1 MGLDRMATPS
11 IGSELRD
18 LHSSTL
24 AAIARDFSE
33 HIDGR
38 RAVEQRTRLVD
49 SIALRLWREFISED
63 LEDPRGFALVA
74 IGGYGRNML
83 FPHSDVDL
91 LFLHENGS
99 AEKQRKEKIR
109 CFSQEMWDLRLRLSP
124 QTRTLS
130 ECERLSPDNLEFT
143 IALLDC
149 RYLAGDREL
158 FTRLRE
164 SVVPRLVMR
173 ESHSMVQGLA
183 EVTEARH
190 AKFAKTIFH
199 LEPNIKEGP
208 GGLRDY
214 NLVHWLSLVSAIE
227 KQRAWPEQDSLI
239 SPAMRGHF
247 DSALSHLMSV
257 RCFLHFRHG
266 RDDNTLTW
274 EAQAAAAAQRVG
286 VNGAAIRST
295 EDWMRVY
302 YRHAGAIYRVAGQLL
317 EEIPASR
324 SSLYREF
331 QNWRARLSNSNFS
344 VVNGFILL
352 QQPGGV
358 KDIDLLLSMFQF
370 MAQHGLKL
378 GIVTE
383 QRIEQAYPA
392 IAERIARGLDTWK
405 RLREILLEPEAAHAL
420 REMHHLQLL
429 KLLLPELEPIDSLVI
444 RDYYHR
450 FTVDEHSFRAI
461 ESLHRLKKPQ
471 SEWESKFGTLLGEL
485 EQPELL
491 FLALLLHDVGKGL
504 PGEDHVRASL
514 DSAWKSLSRLDLPA
528 ADREAVCFLI
538 ASHLEMSAALRRD
551 IYDASAVRAFANR
564 IGSPE
569 RLKMLTLLT
578 YADIKSVNP
587 EALTPWKAENI
598 WQLYIAA
605 ANQLSRSV
613 DRELVHAEDHGEQ
626 LDHIRSL
633 APALGKKLKDFLEGL
648 PQRYLK
654 SYPAEAVLRHVELA
668 RALGQDPIQIDLQR
682 GRHWFELTLVTADR
696 PGLFSQI
703 AGVLAAWGMNIV
715 KANAFSNAAG
725 VIVDTFYFTDRFR
738 TLELNLPEWERLKR
752 SVDAVLSGEM
762 DLERLMRER
771 MRREKDVPP
780 KVKIETR
787 IDIDDESSAHSTILQ
802 VIAQDRPGLL
812 HRISAR
818 LAHEN
823 CNIEIAQIDTEGQ
836 MAIDVFYLTSQRTKL
851 SRKTQEKLQK
861 SLQSELT

>member
-1 MGLDRMATPS
+1 MATSS

-18 LHSSTL
+18 LQNNTL
-24 AAIARDFSE
+24 AEIAQGFSK

-38 RAVEQRTRLVD
+38 RTVEQRTRLVD
-49 SIALRLWREFISED
+49 SIALRLWKEFISDEV
-63 LEDPRGFALVA
+63 EAPGGFALVA
-74 IGGYGRNML
+74 IGGYGRGML

-99 AEKQRKEKIR
+99 VEKQLKDKIR
-109 CFSQEMWDLRLRLSP
+109 SFSQEMWDLRLRLSP

-130 ECERLSPDNLEFT
+130 ECDRISPENLEFT
-143 IALLDC
+143 IALLDS

-158 FTRLRE
+158 FQRLHE

-173 ESHSMVQGLA
+173 ESHTIVQRLA
-183 EVTEARH
+183 EVTQARH
-190 AKFAKTIFH
+190 AKFGNTIFH
-199 LEPNIKEGP
+199 LEPNTKEGP

-214 NLVHWLSLVSAIE
+214 NIVHWLSLVSAIE

-239 SPAMRGHF
+239 SPTMRSQF

-274 EAQAAAAAQRVG
+274 EAQAAAATEHIGVG
-286 VNGAAIRST
+286 GEASKST
-295 EDWMRVY
+295 EEWMRVY
-302 YRHAGAIYRVAGQLL
+302 YRHAAAIYRVASQLL

-331 QNWRARLSNSNFS
+331 QSWRARLSNSNFS

-358 KDIDLLLSMFQF
+358 KDPDLLMQMFQF
-370 MAQHGLKL
+370 AAQHGLKL

-383 QRIEQAYPA
+383 QRIEQAYST
-392 IAERIARGLDTWK
+392 IAEHIPKGPETWK
-405 RLREILLEPEAAHAL
+405 HLRELLLEPEAAHAL
-420 REMHHLQLL
+420 RQMHHLRLL
-429 KLLLPELEPIDSLVI
+429 TLLLPELAPIDSLVI

-461 ESLHRLKKPQ
+461 ENLHRLKKPQ
-471 SEWESKFGTLLGEL
+471 SEWESRFGGLLGEL

-504 PGEDHVRASL
+504 PGQDHVRGSL
-514 DSAWKSLSRLDLPA
+514 DAAWKCLARLELPP
-528 ADREAVCFLI
+528 ADRETVCFLI

-551 IYDASAVRAFANR
+551 IYDAAAVRAFASKM
-564 IGSPE
+564 GSPE
-569 RLKMLTLLT
+569 RLKMLSLLT

-587 EALTPWKAENI
+587 DALTPWKAENI
-598 WQLYIAA
+598 WQLYIATT
-605 ANQLSRSV
+605 NQLSRSV
-613 DRELVHAEDHGEQ
+613 DQELVHAADHSEQ
-626 LDHIRSL
+626 LDRIRVLS
-633 APALGKKLKDFLEGL
+633 PALGKKLKEFLEGL

-654 SYPAEAVLRHVELA
+654 TYPAESVIRHLEMA
-668 RALGQDPIQIDLQR
+668 RALKEDPIQIELQR
-682 GRHWFELTLVTADR
+682 ARHWFELTLVTADR
-696 PGLFSQI
+696 PGLFSKV

-715 KANAFSNAAG
+715 KANAFCNASG
-725 VIVDTFYFTDRFR
+725 TIVDTFCFTDRFR

-752 SVDAVLSGEM
+752 SVDAVLSGES
-762 DLERLMRER
+762 DLERIMRER
-771 MRREKDVPP
+771 MRREKEAPA

-787 IDIDDESSAHSTILQ
+787 IDLDDESSPHSTIVQ

-818 LAHEN
+818 LAHEK

-836 MAIDVFYLTSQRTKL
+836 MAIDVFYLTSEGKKLTK
-851 SRKTQEKLQK
+851 KQQERLEK
-861 SLQSELT
+861 SLREELA

>member
-1 MGLDRMATPS
+1 MATSS
-11 IGSELRD
+11 IGGELRD

-24 AAIARDFSE
+24 AEIARDFSR
-33 HIDGR
+33 HSDGR
-38 RAVEQRTRLVD
+38 HAVAQRSELVD
-49 SIALRLWREFISED
+49 AIVRRLWAEFISD
-63 LEDPRGFALVA
+63 NVDTPQGFALAA
-74 IGGYGRNML
+74 IGGYGRKML
-83 FPHSDVDL
+83 FPHSDIDL
-91 LFLHENGS
+91 LFLHEKGS
-99 AEKQRKEKIR
+99 AEKQLKDKIR

-124 QTRTLS
+124 QTRALS
-130 ECERLSPDNLEFT
+130 ECDRLNPENLEFT

-158 FTRLRE
+158 FTRLHE

-173 ESHSMVQGLA
+173 ESQTIVQQLA
-183 EVTEARH
+183 EVTQARH

-199 LEPNIKEGP
+199 LEPNIKDGP

-227 KQRAWPEQDSLI
+227 TQRAWPEEEPLI
-239 SPAMRGHF
+239 PPAVQSKF

-286 VNGAAIRST
+286 VNGAGTGST
-295 EDWMRVY
+295 EEWMRVY

-358 KDIDLLLSMFQF
+358 KDTDLLLSMFQF
-370 MAQHGLKL
+370 MGQHGLKL
-378 GIVTE
+378 GLATE

-392 IAERIARGLDTWK
+392 IAERIPKGGDVWK
-405 RLREILLEPEAAHAL
+405 HLREILLEPEAAHAL
-420 REMHHLQLL
+420 REMHHLRLL

-450 FTVDEHSFRAI
+450 FTVDEHSFRTI
-461 ESLHRLKKPQ
+461 ENLHRLKKPQ
-471 SEWESKFGTLLGEL
+471 SEWESRFGGLLGEL

-504 PGEDHVRASL
+504 PGQDHVRASQET
-514 DSAWKSLSRLDLPA
+514 AWTCLGRLELPPA
-528 ADREAVCFLI
+528 EQETVCFLI

-551 IYDASAVRAFANR
+551 IYDASAVRAFANK

-587 EALTPWKAENI
+587 DALTPWKAENL

-605 ANQLSRSV
+605 SNQLSRSV
-613 DRELVHAEDHGEQ
+613 DRELVHTEDHDEQ
-626 LDHIRSL
+626 LDHFRAL

-654 SYPAEAVLRHVELA
+654 TYSAEAVIRHVDMA
-668 RALGQDPIQIDLQR
+668 RSLSDDPIQIDLQR

-696 PGLFSQI
+696 PGLFSQV

-715 KANAFSNAAG
+715 KANAFCNAAG

-752 SVDAVLSGEM
+752 SVDAVLSGEA
-762 DLERLMRER
+762 DLERLLRER
-771 MRREKDVPP
+771 MRREKDVPA
-780 KVKIETR
+780 KVKVETR
-787 IDIDDESSAHSTILQ
+787 IDIDDESSSHSTIVQ

-818 LAHEN
+818 LAHEK

-836 MAIDVFYLTSQRTKL
+836 MAIDVFYLTAGGAKL
-851 SRKTQEKLQK
+851 RKKQQEKLEK
-861 SLQSELT
+861 SLRAELA